1 MGNKSSARIL
11 RLGISQTFDA
21 DWYADKNMFAQLLS
35 EDMLLRE
42 RVEKMLKP
50 AGIARVV
57 ISRFRNCVELKI
69 TCLKPSIIVGKK
81 GMDIEQLAKTL
92 GALVNKE
99 IRIKVFDIKKP
110 ELNALCV
117 AKDIAQELQKK
128 GGSTRK
134 ILKFYVQNAKRSGAL
149 GVRIECAGRLSGV
162 EIARREWYQEG
173 AVPRQKFRADI
184 DYAKYDSQASW
195 GISGVKVWIYKG
207 DVIGKLGAQERE
219 RNA

>member
-11 RLGISQTFDA
+11 RLGISQPFDA
-21 DWYADKNMFAQLLS
+21 DWYADKNMFAQLLH
-35 EDMLLRE
+35 EDVLIRSK
-42 RVEKMLKP
+42 VEKMLKS
-50 AGIARVV
+50 AGVARVL

-81 GMDIEQLAKTL
+81 GMDIEQFSKIL
-92 GALVNKE
+92 GNLINKE
-99 IRIKVFDIKKP
+99 VRIKVFDIKKP
-110 ELNALCV
+110 EMNALCV
-117 AKDIAQELQKK
+117 AKEIANELQKK
-128 GGSTRK
+128 GASTRR
-134 ILKFYVQNAKRSGAL
+134 ILKFHVQNAKRSGAL
-149 GVRIECAGRLSGV
+149 GVRIECSGRLSGV

-184 DYAKYDSQASW
+184 DYAKCDSQASW

-207 DVIGKLGAQERE
+207 DVIGKLSEERE